1 MKKEINLEI
10 MKIRDGKIEIPKDVE
25 YIMTEI
31 KMEVMNDGNMVA
43 LN

>member
-10 MKIRDGKIEIPKDVE
+10 MKIRDGKIEIPKHVE
-25 YIMTEI
+25 YFMTEI